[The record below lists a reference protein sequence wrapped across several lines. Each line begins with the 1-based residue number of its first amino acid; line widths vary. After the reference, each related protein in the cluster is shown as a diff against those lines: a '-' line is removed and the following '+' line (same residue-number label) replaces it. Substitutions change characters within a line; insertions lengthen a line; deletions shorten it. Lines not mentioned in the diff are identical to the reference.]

1 MKTLYR
7 FVCAAILFA
16 VVVQEI
22 FAWGQKGHDVVSEV
36 AARHLKCKVRKGVRK
51 VLDGY
56 SILYWSNWLDNA
68 SHTEAYA
75 YTKTWHYK
83 NIDEGETFENALLEP
98 KGDIVGAIKMQIET
112 LSDKSISKEQRA
124 TALKML
130 VHLMGDLHQPMH
142 MGRRSDRGGNQ
153 FAVTYFNRKANLH
166 GIWDSAILED
176 GHKWSHTEWADEID
190 LADKAAMK
198 EICQGTIE
206 DWARETH
213 LLAKR
218 VYAETPQNENLSY
231 DYVAKWTPIIEQQL
245 LKGGLRLAFLL
256 NKLF

>member
-1 MKTLYR
+1 MRIKFFFL
-7 FVCAAILFA
+7 CGAILFTHL
-16 VVVQEI
+16 ELM
-22 FAWGQKGHDVVSEV
+22 AWGQKGHDVVSEI
-36 AARHLKCKVRKGVRK
+36 ATRHLKCKVHKNIRKT
-51 VLDGY
+51 LSGY

-68 SHTEAYA
+68 SHTDAYA

-83 NIDEGETFENALLEP
+83 NIDAGETFENALLEP

-112 LSDKSISKEQRA
+112 LSDKTILQDQRA

-142 MGRRSDRGGNQ
+142 MGRRADRGGNQ

-190 LADKAAMK
+190 VADKSFSTLT
-198 EICQGTIE
+198 CQGTID

-213 LLAKR
+213 AIAER
-218 VYAETPQNENLSY
+218 IYAETSQQENLSY
-231 DYVAKWTPIIEQQL
+231 DYVAKWTPIIEKQL
-245 LKGGLRLAFLL
+245 LKGGLRLAFIL